1 MFGAFQKTILEL
13 LSRRDWIYL
22 LSLLVP
28 LAVYNL
34 TLKAMSI
41 ALKDDA
47 TGLWGFLGLMR
58 SDVLF
63 NAGYGILWIG
73 VFAVARRGM
82 LRKAAVV
89 LFHLIS
95 LLVVTITTV
104 AY

>member
-1 MFGAFQKTILEL
+1 
-13 LSRRDWIYL
+13 
-22 LSLLVP
+22 
-28 LAVYNL
+28 
-34 TLKAMSI
+34 
-41 ALKDDA
+41 
-47 TGLWGFLGLMR
+47 MR